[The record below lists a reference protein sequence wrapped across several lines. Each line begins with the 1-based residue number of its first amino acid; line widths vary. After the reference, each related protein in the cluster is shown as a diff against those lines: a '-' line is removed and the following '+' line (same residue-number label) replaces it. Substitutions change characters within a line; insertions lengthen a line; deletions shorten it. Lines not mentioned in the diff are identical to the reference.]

1 MPQNSHLWRIALNT
15 VRVWDLPTRVFH
27 WSLVGCFIGLVVTGQ
42 IGGNAMQWHF
52 RLGYTVLTLLGFRLV
67 WGVVGGHWSRFAAF
81 VKGPSTLLQYMQ
93 GKGAPE
99 HSVGH
104 NPLGA
109 LSVLGLLFFTL
120 LQVTAGLFSDDEI
133 AASGPLA
140 KMVSGDWVN
149 LATTYHTK
157 VGKFILITLVALHLL
172 AIIYYRVRKGENLV
186 GPMVHG
192 DKQLPQAFT
201 PSRDDI
207 PSRVTGFIIFVIC
220 ALAVVWLV
228 RWAG

>member
-1 MPQNSHLWRIALNT
+1 
-15 VRVWDLPTRVFH
+15 V
-27 WSLVGCFIGLVVTGQ
+27 IGLVVTGQ

-52 RLGYTVLTLLGFRLV
+52 RLGYAVLTLLGFRLV
-67 WGVVGGHWSRFAAF
+67 WGIVGGYWSRFVAF
-81 VKGPSTLLQYMQ
+81 VKGPSTLLQYLQ
-93 GKGAPE
+93 GKSAPE

-109 LSVLGLLFFTL
+109 LSVLGLLFFLL

-140 KMVSGDWVN
+140 KMVSGDWVS

-157 VGKFILITLVALHLL
+157 VGKFILIALVALHVL
-172 AIIYYRVRKGENLV
+172 AIIFYRVRKGENLV
-186 GPMVHG
+186 GPMLHG
-192 DKQLPQAFT
+192 DKQLPQAFRQ
-201 PSRDDI
+201 SRDDTM
-207 PSRVTGFIIFVIC
+207 SRTIGLVVFVLC
-220 ALAVVWLV
+220 ALTVTWLV